1 MNELI
6 DGIGSCTNQNKK
18 YRKNMEDR
26 NIVLENF
33 GNFSF
38 RLPGMLTLLYF
49 KIKLKLIKNYFS
61 DKVKVEWDLNKNN
74 DISFEDNFMLK

>member
-1 MNELI
+1 
-6 DGIGSCTNQNKK
+6 
-18 YRKNMEDR
+18 MEDR

-61 DKVKVEWDLNKNN
+61 DKVKVE
-74 DISFEDNFMLK
+74 